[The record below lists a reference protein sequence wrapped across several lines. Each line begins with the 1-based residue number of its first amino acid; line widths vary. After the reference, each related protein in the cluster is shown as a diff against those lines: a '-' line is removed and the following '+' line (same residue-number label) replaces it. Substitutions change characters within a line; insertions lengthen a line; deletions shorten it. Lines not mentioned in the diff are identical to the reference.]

1 MQYECVLCAV
11 QSRYKRGNT
20 TAVDSQL
27 FSTSLVK
34 MIKQCALVFGRLHQ
48 QLLPVTCILR
58 IERKSDIQ
66 FSYLL
71 FMEMKDLEEEEIL
84 LQRLSEFKD
93 SAEGMGKFEA

>member
-48 QLLPVTCILR
+48 QLPPVTCILR

-71 FMEMKDLEEEEIL
+71 LLEMKDLKEEEML
-84 LQRLSEFKD
+84 FQRLSEFKD
-93 SAEGMGKFEA
+93 SEEGI